1 MPEAF
6 PVNAA
11 LQIIPLK
18 TTEPYPFVDEA
29 IALIESKGL
38 PYEVGPFSTSIEG
51 NWADIAALVEEI
63 RDTLFAQGLSEFLVN
78 LQVQFDC
85 QKPVLA
91 SRKTAK
97 FKRENRN

>member
-1 MPEAF
+1 MSKAF

-29 IALIESKGL
+29 IAIIQKKGL
-38 PYEVGPFSTSIEG
+38 SYEVGPFSTSIEG
-51 NWADIAALVEEI
+51 DWATIAALVEEI
-63 RDTLFAQGLSEFLVN
+63 REALFAKGLDEFLVH
-78 LQVQFDC
+78 LQVQFDR

-91 SRKTAK
+91 SEKTAK
-97 FKRENRN
+97 FKRQNRN